1 VFIDSIIRSKF
12 QRQAQ
17 AQAPGSRAL
26 SKVGGFHRSL
36 IPKEAWISKECASYE
51 STIEAIKP
59 YFMGRCYGSL
69 LLMAIQN

>member
-1 VFIDSIIRSKF
+1 
-12 QRQAQ
+12 
-17 AQAPGSRAL
+17 L
-26 SKVGGFHRSL
+26 
-36 IPKEAWISKECASYE
+36 YE